1 MMPLCLTKNRVQTE
15 NSEKGLEFCIFRGT
29 PSRGGGGGGDVEV
42 ALTLRS
48 VRLNGVAGGP

>member
-1 MMPLCLTKNRVQTE
+1 MMPLCSTKNRVQTE
-15 NSEKGLEFCIFRGT
+15 NSEKGLEFCIFGGT
-29 PSRGGGGGGDVEV
+29 SRCGGGDVEV

>member
-1 MMPLCLTKNRVQTE
+1 MMPLCSTKNRVQTE
-15 NSEKGLEFCIFRGT
+15 NSERRLEFCIFGGT
-29 PSRGGGGGGDVEV
+29 LSRCGGGDVEV